1 MYTRCPECSTVFHVT
16 AAQLRAASGDV
27 LCGGC
32 AIAFNALKY
41 LMDELPS
48 ADDDGPHNHTS
59 STPASPGF
67 ESRSDMN
74 APDRSRQDTPVE
86 DTGGSLEFDAPQQTW
101 GSMFIGDETDSSH
114 TPSKPESVSEPGL
127 KNADTKDDRGDAEW
141 DLETATGS
149 IEEWEDMLAEL
160 PADSK
165 DEPVFI
171 VADEEGSDGSQV
183 PRYPEHT
190 ERSRAADAVPSVT
203 TSSSAWHIGD
213 EESAPATPITDPHE
227 DGEAGAGS
235 DYAPAPATDAVSAAD
250 AMTPPPW
257 ITDQEVPESGQ
268 SPARDLS
275 GQRGWWVG
283 AAALL
288 LTLIGQLVHANRDT
302 LAASA
307 RYGPGVRQLYASL
320 GLILYPEWDLASYAV
335 RGSEAIAGPAESNSL
350 QVIAR
355 VEVGGRNSVGIPLIR
370 VVLQDR
376 WSNTVASGVFYPDE
390 YLAGMPE
397 VPAMVGPGNAIP
409 VRIRVIDPGAQ
420 AQGYVVDV
428 CLPRRYT
435 GLECQNARNPFQ
447 Q

>member
-1 MYTRCPECSTVFHVT
+1 MYTRCPECGTVFHVT

-41 LMDELPS
+41 LMDEFPS
-48 ADDDGPHNHTS
+48 ADDDAPHDQTS

-67 ESRSDMN
+67 ESQSDMS
-74 APDRSRQDTPVE
+74 APDNSQQNTPAE
-86 DTGGSLEFDAPQQTW
+86 DTGGSLEFDAPLQTW
-101 GSMFIGDETDSSH
+101 GSMFIGDERDSSH
-114 TPSKPESVSEPGL
+114 TPSEPESVSEPGRE
-127 KNADTKDDRGDAEW
+127 NTDTKDDRGEAEW

-149 IEEWEDMLAEL
+149 IEEWEDLLAEL
-160 PADSK
+160 PEDSK

-171 VADEEGSDGSQV
+171 VAEAEGSDGGQV
-183 PRYPEHT
+183 LRSPEHA
-190 ERSRAADAVPSVT
+190 ELSSAADEVPSVT
-203 TSSSAWHIGD
+203 TSSSAWRTRD
-213 EESAPATPITDPHE
+213 EDSAPVTPITDPYE
-227 DGEAGAGS
+227 DGQAEAGS
-235 DYAPAPATDAVSAAD
+235 DYPPAPATDAVSAAD

-268 SPARDLS
+268 APARDLS
-275 GQRGWWVG
+275 GQRGWWVA

-288 LTLIGQLVHANRDT
+288 LTLIGQLIHVNRDA

-307 RYGPGVRQLYASL
+307 RYGPGVRQLYAGL
-320 GLILYPEWDLASYAV
+320 GLPLYPEWDLASYAV
-335 RGSEAIAGPAESNSL
+335 RGSEAIAGPTQSNAL

-370 VVLQDR
+370 VLLQDR

-397 VPAMVGPGNAIP
+397 VAAVVGPGTTIP
-409 VRIRVIDPGAQ
+409 VRISVIDPGAQ